1 MNRSKQAGMATKSIV
16 VLLVGL
22 VLGLVHFAEAQQG
35 KVNHVGV
42 LSIGDN
48 PSLKGFRDG
57 LKNAGYVEG
66 KNLILDIS
74 VKQNYDELRP
84 IAKVYVEKKFDLIVG
99 MGGTVTLL
107 AKELTQ
113 DIPILFVGAGDPI
126 ATGLM
131 KSLARPEANVTG
143 VSTLTDLE
151 MYGKRLE
158 IFKEAVPSLR
168 RVAVLYNARGENPVH
183 AQSLL
188 LVQKVAPNI
197 RVKLVETPIKSTAD
211 LDRLLSSVS
220 KDTADGLFTICTTLF
235 REPFKKIATVAI
247 QKKLALMGCGTTQTE
262 EGALLSYSADGYR
275 VGVRAAWYADRILK
289 GTKPQDLPVETPI
302 YFELVIN
309 LRTAKQIGLTI
320 PPNVLARADKVIK

>member
-1 MNRSKQAGMATKSIV
+1 MKAKI
-16 VLLVGL
+16 
-22 VLGLVHFAEAQQG
+22 LVHALPVLILTTIHLAEAQQG
-35 KVNHVGV
+35 KVYHVGV

-48 PSLKGFRDG
+48 PSVKGFRDG

-66 KNLILDIS
+66 KNLVLDIP

-84 IAKVYVEKKFDLIVG
+84 IAKAYVEKKFDVIVG

-113 DIPILFVGAGDPI
+113 DIPILFVGTGDPI
-126 ATGLM
+126 ATGLV

-143 VSTLTDLE
+143 VATLTDFEL
-151 MYGKRLE
+151 YGKRLE
-158 IFKEAVPSLR
+158 IFKEAVPTLR

-183 AQSLL
+183 AKSLAF
-188 LVQKVAPNI
+188 VQKVAPDI

-211 LDRLLSSVS
+211 LDHLLSSIS

-235 REPFKKIATVAI
+235 RDPFKKIATVAI
-247 QKKLALMGCGTTQTE
+247 QKKLALMGCGTNQTE
-262 EGALLSYSADGYR
+262 EGALLTYSADGYR

-289 GTKPQDLPVETPI
+289 GTKPQDLPVEAPT
-302 YFELVIN
+302 YFELAIN
-309 LRTAKQIGLTI
+309 LKTAKQIGLTI
-320 PPNVLARADKVIK
+320 PPNVLARADKVIR

>member
-1 MNRSKQAGMATKSIV
+1 MRAKILVYVLSALILATIH
-16 VLLVGL
+16 L
-22 VLGLVHFAEAQQG
+22 AEAQQG
-35 KVNHVGV
+35 KVYHVGV

-48 PSLKGFRDG
+48 PSVKGFRDG

-66 KNLILDIS
+66 KNLVLDIP

-84 IAKVYVEKKFDLIVG
+84 IAKAYVEKKFDVIVG

-113 DIPILFVGAGDPI
+113 DIPILFVGTGDPI
-126 ATGLM
+126 ATGLV

-143 VSTLTDLE
+143 VATLTDFEL
-151 MYGKRLE
+151 YGKRLE
-158 IFKEAVPSLR
+158 IFKEAVPTLR

-183 AQSLL
+183 AKILA
-188 LVQKVAPNI
+188 LVQKVAPDI

-211 LDRLLSSVS
+211 LDHLLFSIS
-220 KDTADGLFTICTTLF
+220 KDTADGLFPICATLF
-235 REPFKKIATVAI
+235 RDPFKKIANVAI
-247 QKKLALMGCGTTQTE
+247 QKKLALMGCGTNQTE
-262 EGALLSYSADGYR
+262 TGALLSYSADGYR

-289 GTKPQDLPVETPI
+289 GTKPQDLPVEAPT
-302 YFELVIN
+302 YFELAIN
-309 LRTAKQIGLTI
+309 LKTAKQIGLTI